1 MNKIIK
7 SAIGFYREREKDK
20 GGAFNHARIILKSSK
35 KAISR
40 LHYEDFKTAE
50 ALLAE
55 ASESFKV
62 LGKTI
67 AKNKKIKYE
76 GFVREGLEEF
86 VEASLY
92 LNFLKYSKP
101 DLPKKVIDFISDDP
115 DILIGGLCDFTG
127 EATRRAVRI
136 ASKERMGELTAI
148 SETVNLIIEGLLE
161 IDLSGYVRTKFDQAK
176 RNAHK
181 LEMMIYEIRI
191 RS

>member
-1 MNKIIK
+1 MSKILD
-7 SAIGFYREREKDK
+7 SAISFYKTREKDK
-20 GGAFNHARIILKSSK
+20 SGAFTHARIILRNSK

-40 LHYEDFKTAE
+40 LHYEDWKTAE
-50 ALLAE
+50 TLLAE
-55 ASESFKV
+55 AQASFGA
-62 LGKTI
+62 LRKTI

-86 VEASLY
+86 AEANLY
-92 LNFLKYSKP
+92 LSFLKTNKP
-101 DLPKKVIDFISDDP
+101 DLDKKIIDFVSDDP
-115 DILIGGLCDFTG
+115 DVLIGGLCDFTG

-136 ASKERMGELTAI
+136 AGKERLTELVAI
-148 SETVNLIIEGLLE
+148 SETVNQIIEGLLE